1 VEFKGAYENHLS
13 VHLVM
18 ELCVGGERFDRTFV
32 AQPECYS
39 ERVVDFIA

>member
-1 VEFKGAYENHLS
+1 VEFKGAYEEHLS

-18 ELCVGGERFDRTFV
+18 ELCVGGELFDRTFI

-39 ERVVDFIA
+39 ERVVASIA